1 MAQKD
6 RWLLPEGIEDLLP
19 EQAARLEKLR
29 RALLDTFS
37 SWGYELVIPSLVE
50 YLDSLYVG
58 AGNDLGLQTFKLI
71 DQLTGR
77 LMGLR
82 ADMTPQ
88 VARIDN
94 HRLKRDNPVRL
105 CYYGAVLLT
114 QMRELGGSR
123 CPLQVGAELFGHR
136 GVESDIE
143 ILQLMIEAM
152 KITGIE
158 RPYIDLGHVAIF
170 RGLVRQAGLSE
181 ELEKS
186 LFDAL
191 QRKAKP
197 EIHAL
202 LTQVKSG
209 GFDQMFECLADLNGE
224 GDVLLE
230 AQKILS
236 PACDEV
242 HVALENLQNIASM
255 LAQQEPQVTIHFDLA
270 ELRGYRYHTD
280 VVFSAYVPGFGQA
293 VAQGGRYDDIGLE
306 FGRARAATGFSLD
319 LRALLAH
326 VEVPS
331 DASKMVYAPLH
342 DDPQLKISIKKLR
355 QQGYR
360 VIGELPGQKGGA
372 EALYCQYRLV
382 NSNNDWVLQEVEK
395 SLHV

>member
-1 MAQKD
+1 MTQKD
-6 RWLLPEGIEDLLP
+6 RWLLPEGIEELLP
-19 EQAARLEKLR
+19 EQAARLEELR

-37 SWGYELVIPSLVE
+37 GWGYELVIPPLVE

-94 HRLKRDNPVRL
+94 HRLKSDYPVRL

-114 QMRELGGSR
+114 HARELGGSR

-170 RGLVRQAGLSE
+170 RGLVRQAGLSN

-197 EIHAL
+197 EIQAL
-202 LTQVKSG
+202 LTQVKSSH
-209 GFDQMFECLADLNGE
+209 FSQMLECLADLNGE
-224 GDVLLE
+224 GNVLLE
-230 AQKILS
+230 AQKVLS
-236 PACDEV
+236 SACDEV
-242 HVALENLQNIASM
+242 HIALENLQNIAMS

-280 VVFSAYVPGFGQA
+280 VVFSAYVPGVGQA

-306 FGRARAATGFSLD
+306 FGRARPATGFSLD
-319 LRALLAH
+319 LRALLEY
-326 VEVPS
+326 VVMPS
-331 DASKMVYAPLH
+331 RVSKTVYAPLNGDH
-342 DDPQLKISIKKLR
+342 QLKTTIKELR

-360 VIGELPGQKGGA
+360 VIGELPDQKGGA
-372 EALYCQYRLV
+372 EALQCQYRLV
-382 NSNNDWVLQEVEK
+382 NRNNDWILQEVEK

>member
-19 EQAARLEKLR
+19 EQATRLEKLR

-37 SWGYELVIPSLVE
+37 GWGYELVIPSLVE

-94 HRLKRDNPVRL
+94 HRLKRDHPVRL

-114 QMRELGGSR
+114 QVRELGGSR

-152 KITGIE
+152 KITGID

-181 ELEKS
+181 ALEKS

-202 LTQVKSG
+202 LTQVKSKG
-209 GFDQMFECLADLNGE
+209 VAPMLECLADLNGE
-224 GDVLLE
+224 GDVLRE

-326 VEVPS
+326 VEVPF
-331 DASKMVYAPLH
+331 DVSKTVYAPLH
-342 DDPQLKISIKKLR
+342 DDPQLKISIKELR

-360 VIGELPGQKGGA
+360 VIVELPGQKGRA
-372 EALYCQYRLV
+372 EELCCQYRIV